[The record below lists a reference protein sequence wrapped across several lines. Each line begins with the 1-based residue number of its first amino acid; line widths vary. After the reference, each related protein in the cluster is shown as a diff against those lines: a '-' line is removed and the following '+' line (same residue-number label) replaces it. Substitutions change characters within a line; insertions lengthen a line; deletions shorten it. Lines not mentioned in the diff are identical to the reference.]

1 MFFILFFIVFLVVV
15 GVALVATC
23 PDREAHKEA
32 VKSVASAVVNAEM
45 DQSGIDETLA
55 SIGTMLGISA
65 VDAYLNSSLFV
76 MDHTF
81 YNVGMINYKGEP
93 RMVSVGVFNHVF
105 TISEAEA
112 KQIFKDKLTP
122 NIDIKDIQYIL
133 GK

>member
-1 MFFILFFIVFLVVV
+1 MKKLLFFIVFLVVV

-55 SIGTMLGISA
+55 SIGTMLGVSA
-65 VDAYLNSSLFV
+65 VDAYLNSSLIV
-76 MDHTF
+76 RDHTF
-81 YNVGMINYKGEP
+81 YNVGLINYKGEP

-105 TISEAEA
+105 TISE
-112 KQIFKDKLTP
+112 
-122 NIDIKDIQYIL
+122 
-133 GK
+133 